1 MSIFPASY
9 VDGVTATRHWVT
21 VTLRKEGIRVSD
33 AEGRAVADWPWSE
46 LRVVDDEGMRGPIRL
61 ARGGAR
67 VTVEAPGF
75 AAALYAAAPPLRPAR
90 ATRRLA
96 RMLAA
101 IAASCAAVGAIW
113 WSLPT
118 LTALLVALIPV
129 GAEERLGD
137 RELASLPVV
146 ACKNEAGQAAL
157 DRLVRRLTEHAELR
171 FHPNAI
177 AGQLDMT
184 HGDKIVNA
192 FALPGGRIVVLR
204 GLIDEAESADEL
216 AGVLGHELT
225 HAIKRHG
232 LRRLFAQAGLSVLFE
247 TILGYSYTSDTGTF
261 FATLSFTRAE
271 EREADAGGI
280 ELLRQAGISTAGF
293 AAFFKRLA
301 ARAGGA
307 PPALLQ
313 NHPATAERI
322 ATVEAAASVGTSP
335 ALSSEDWDAL
345 KHICDSTPRYG
356 EARHEDDE

>member
-21 VTLRKEGIRVSD
+21 LTLRKDGIRVSD
-33 AEGRAVADWPWSE
+33 AEGRAVADWPWPE
-46 LRVVDDEGMRGPIRL
+46 LHVVDDEGTRGPIRL
-61 ARGGAR
+61 ARGTAR
-67 VTVEAPGF
+67 ITVEAPGF

-90 ATRRLA
+90 ASRRLG

-118 LTALLVALIPV
+118 LSMFLVALIPV

-157 DRLVRRLTEHAELR
+157 DRLVQRLTEHTQMR
-171 FHPNAI
+171 FRPKAI
-177 AGQLDMT
+177 AGQFDVRG
-184 HGDKIVNA
+184 GDEIVNA

-204 GLIDEAESADEL
+204 GLIDAAESADEL
-216 AGVLGHELT
+216 AGILGHELT

-232 LRRLFAQAGLSVLFE
+232 LRRLFAQAGLGVLFE
-247 TILGYSYTSDTGTF
+247 TILGYNYTSDTGEF

-280 ELLRQAGISTAGF
+280 ELLQEAGISTAGF

-301 ARAGGA
+301 THIRGE
-307 PPALLQ
+307 PPALLRD
-313 NHPATAERI
+313 HPATAERI
-322 ATVEAAASVGTSP
+322 AAVEAAASSGTSP
-335 ALSSEDWDAL
+335 ALSPEDWNAV

-356 EARHEDDE
+356 EARHEGDK